1 MLYGKVCSYLSS
13 VALMSCVK
21 EIEKFRSAIWTGTFK
36 AAGIQP
42 QPSVS
47 KDSVY
52 FPSR

>member
-21 EIEKFRSAIWTGTFK
+21 EIEVRSAIWTGTFK
-36 AAGIQP
+36 AAGIQR